1 MARRQYGNCH
11 RFTRWTS
18 RPGLLVMAVSLG
30 ITGCEGI
37 KDQFGLGKS
46 SPDEFSV
53 VTRAPLSLPPDFRLR
68 PPEPGA
74 ARPQESSAIE
84 RAQAALIGA
93 GRGQGTDGETVQRS
107 DGESALLSQAGT
119 EIAKS
124 DIRKVINEENA
135 VLADVEDSLVE
146 RLIFWRSQ
154 SQPGDVV
161 DARKESQRLKEN
173 AALGRPPTEGATP
186 VIQRRERAIL
196 EGIF

>member
-1 MARRQYGNCH
+1 MTELQSGCRPANAH
-11 RFTRWTS
+11 RAGR
-18 RPGLLVMAVSLG
+18 LCLVLAVASLG

-37 KDQFGLGKS
+37 KEQFGLNKS
-46 SPDEFSV
+46 APDEFSV

-74 ARPQESSAIE
+74 ARPQESSAVE
-84 RAQAALIGA
+84 RAQAALVGA
-93 GRGQGTDGETVQRS
+93 SREQGIDENSVQRS
-107 DGESALLSQAGT
+107 VGESALLNQAGT

-124 DIRKVINEENA
+124 DIRRVINEENA

-154 SQPGDVV
+154 SKPGDVV

-173 AALGRPPTEGATP
+173 AALGKPPTEGATP

>member
-18 RPGLLVMAVSLG
+18 HPGLLVMVVSLG

-84 RAQAALIGA
+84 RAQAALMGA
-93 GRGQGTDGETVQRS
+93 GRDRGTDGKTVQRS